1 MEHEARM
8 FIASYDM
15 LEREGRLDLLS
26 VKMTMM
32 KRLKEVLLQE
42 GKDDA
47 LIESMMFV
55 ASLPETPYN

>member
-8 FIASYDM
+8 FIASYDL
-15 LEREGRLDLLS
+15 LEREGRLDMLS
-26 VKMTMM
+26 VKMTMLR
-32 KRLKEVLLQE
+32 RLKQVLLHE